1 MLSIGILDDIML
13 SVILLSG
20 IMLRAVSLSPNF
32 RVKLGEKS
40 EKLFDKHSS
49 LLVQAVSD
57 EEQKGFN
64 GLTPGITISRNTS
77 ITRNGRPEQFR
88 R

>member
-1 MLSIGILDDIML
+1 MLS
-13 SVILLSG
+13 
-20 IMLRAVSLSPNF
+20 AVSLSPNF
-32 RVKLGEKS
+32 RVKIGEKS
-40 EKLFDKHSS
+40 EKLVDKHSS
-49 LLVQAVSD
+49 LLVHAVGD

-77 ITRNGRPEQFR
+77 TTRNGKPEQFR